1 MAEVT
6 NRTLLSE
13 VESAISKL
21 LSGAIQE
28 YYIGGRR
35 ITYLNVKD
43 LMEIRDR
50 LRVAVALE
58 ESGGSME
65 AQVTFE

>member
-28 YYIGGRR
+28 YYIGGPR
-35 ITYLNVKD
+35 ITSLNVKD
-43 LMEIRDR
+43 LMEILDR

-58 ESGGSME
+58 ESGWSMA

>member
-50 LRVAVALE
+50 LRFAVALE